1 MYLADTLSRH
11 YLETEDGVTAAKVSH
26 IRSKFKQELETDEGL
41 DEINQLVQEAQENK
55 YHVQLTQARHYKLW
69 KSWSRRDGLMKRA
82 ASLQRQ
88 FHTIIWEMNGWR
100 KMV

>member
-11 YLETEDGVTAAKVSH
+11 YLETEDGATAAKVSH

-41 DEINQLVQEAQENK
+41 DKINQLAQEAQENK